1 MSIADRYL
9 TVLATKG
16 KKAPNLI
23 QLATISILLAAKM
36 YQHMNPCFDMMI
48 ERLPSLLREQ
58 VTREQLIT
66 LEELII
72 RALDFDLQHDGP
84 LPFLERYQRVLGID
98 IESTNGFYY
107 KIGYSARKLLR
118 HMMHKA
124 TFLAYRPSQIAAT
137 AILVAIDLNKAE
149 GQAEME
155 QYERMC
161 QAQVIT
167 SPRRRPDNGSFS
179 STTKLLNS
187 TSYGSGNGGGMSGQH
202 SRKFNSML

>member
-1 MSIADRYL
+1 M
-9 TVLATKG
+9 
-16 KKAPNLI
+16 
-23 QLATISILLAAKM
+23 
-36 YQHMNPCFDMMI
+36 
-48 ERLPSLLREQ
+48 
-58 VTREQLIT
+58 

-98 IESTNGFYY
+98 VESANGFYY

-149 GQAEME
+149 GTAEVE

-161 QAQVIT
+161 QAQINIT
-167 SPRRRPDNGSFS
+167 SPRRRPDHGSFS

-187 TSYGSGNGGGMSGQH
+187 TNYGATGNGNMS
-202 SRKFNSML
+202 S